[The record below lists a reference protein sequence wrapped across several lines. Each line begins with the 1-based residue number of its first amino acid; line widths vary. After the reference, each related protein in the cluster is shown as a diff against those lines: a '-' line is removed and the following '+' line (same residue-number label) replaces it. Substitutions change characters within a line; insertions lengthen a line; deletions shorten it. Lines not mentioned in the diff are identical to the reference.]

1 MGEGEEPA
9 EGKRWRQRV
18 VRGGFR
24 RSVIRSTSRS
34 VVCYTVRSVVR
45 LPAAG
50 DGPGA
55 GAGRP
60 TRSRLAP
67 AAGPAPPTGGGAPHE
82 RLPGRPGGAAAAD
95 RTADRIRRRDGPPAR
110 PAHRGDRRRPVHVG
124 RGGRGGGAPG
134 TGPGGPAAG
143 RGEHGARRAGPSGP
157 EGPVRPR
164 SVPICS
170 HVRGFGAGLPADW
183 SDGGI
188 HSIEL
193 VPIIDQSFRPP
204 ATNGVRGASP
214 YCSEQR
220 RRTGGSP
227 GWQGSGG
234 GQPWWGAEWRD

>member
-1 MGEGEEPA
+1 MA

-18 VRGGFR
+18 VRGGVR
-24 RSVIRSTSRS
+24 RSA
-34 VVCYTVRSVVR
+34 VRPVVR

-67 AAGPAPPTGGGAPHE
+67 AAGPAPLTGGGAPHE

-95 RTADRIRRRDGPPAR
+95 RTADRDGPFKPAPPTAVTGAYR
-110 PAHRGDRRRPVHVG
+110 CTWGAEGEGRR
-124 RGGRGGGAPG
+124 
-134 TGPGGPAAG
+134 TG
-143 RGEHGARRAGPSGP
+143 HGARWPGRRARRTWRAPGGTDGTRGP
-157 EGPVRPR
+157 RP
-164 SVPICS
+164 SAECS
-170 HVRGFGAGLPADW
+170 DLLSRKGFGAGLPADW